1 MSTRLSILHRSPI
14 LIDKFLENAIEVE
27 ADAIAD
33 GEDAFVPS
41 IMEHIELAG
50 VHSGDSA
57 CAIPPRTLSKKHI
70 DTINEFTKKLAKEL
84 KVVDL

>member
-1 MSTRLSILHRSPI
+1 M
-14 LIDKFLENAIEVE
+14 IDKFLQNAIEVE

-50 VHSGDSA
+50 IHSGDSA
-57 CAIPPRTLSKKHI
+57 CAIPPIGLSERHI
-70 DTINEFTKKLAKEL
+70 ATINEYTKRIAVEL
-84 KVVDL
+84 KVVGL